1 MRMRIPVVA
10 FLAALLAAPFAAA
23 QDVARLVTKA
33 DVEKATGQ
41 KFKDGWKPSTDS
53 ILFQQEPGDLQ
64 VGVDIETR
72 DAGASVR
79 GWEATMKK
87 LQPATR
93 VETLKGVG
101 TDAIVYSTRAD
112 NAAVSADFNNP
123 RVQMRV
129 SVLGARNAEQAK
141 KIVADLARTVGPRVG
156 K

>member
-1 MRMRIPVVA
+1 MRARIS
-10 FLAALLAAPFAAA
+10 LAVLLVTLLAAPLAVA
-23 QDVARLVTKA
+23 QDVTKVVTRA

-53 ILFQQEPGDLQ
+53 VLFQQEPGDLQ
-64 VGVDIETR
+64 VGVDIEKR
-72 DAGASVR
+72 DAGTTVR

-87 LQPATR
+87 LQPTAK

-101 TDAIVYSTRAD
+101 VDAIVYSTRPD
-112 NAAVSADFNNP
+112 NAAVSADFDKP

-129 SVLGARNAEQAK
+129 SVLGAKSVDEAK
-141 KIVADLARTVGPRVG
+141 KIVVELAKTVGPRVG

>member
-1 MRMRIPVVA
+1 MRVRISIVV
-10 FLAALLAAPFAAA
+10 FLAALLGAPFAAA
-23 QDVARLVTKA
+23 QDVTKLVTRA
-33 DVEKATGQ
+33 DVEKASGQ

-64 VGVDIETR
+64 VGVDIEKR
-72 DAGASVR
+72 DPGASVR

-87 LQPATR
+87 LQATAK

-101 TDAIVYSTRAD
+101 VDAIVYSTRPD
-112 NAAVSADFNNP
+112 SAAVSADFDNP

-129 SVLGARNAEQAK
+129 SVLGAKNVEQAK
-141 KIVADLARTVGPRVG
+141 KIVVDLAKTVGPRVG

>member
-1 MRMRIPVVA
+1 MRLRISIV
-10 FLAALLAAPFAAA
+10 FLLAALLATPFAAA
-23 QDVARLVTKA
+23 QDVTRLVTKA

-64 VGVDIETR
+64 VGIDIEKR

-87 LQPATR
+87 LQPASK
-93 VETLKGVG
+93 VDTLKGVG
-101 TDAIVYSTRAD
+101 VDAIVYSTRAD
-112 NAAVSADFNNP
+112 MAAVSADFDKP

-129 SVLGARNAEQAK
+129 SVLGAKDVAQARQ
-141 KIVADLARTVGPRVG
+141 IVVDLAKTVGPRVG

>member
-1 MRMRIPVVA
+1 MRIFIVVC
-10 FLAALLAAPFAAA
+10 LAALVGAPSAAA

-64 VGVDIETR
+64 VGVDVEKR
-72 DAGASVR
+72 DPGTSVR
-79 GWEATMKK
+79 GWEATMKN
-87 LQPATR
+87 LQPTTK
-93 VETLKGVG
+93 VDTLKGVG
-101 TDAIVYSTRAD
+101 VDAIVYSTRPD
-112 NAAVSADFNNP
+112 NAAVSADFDRP

-129 SVLGARNAEQAK
+129 SVLGAKSVEQAK
-141 KIVADLARTVGPRVG
+141 KIVVDLAKTVGPRVG